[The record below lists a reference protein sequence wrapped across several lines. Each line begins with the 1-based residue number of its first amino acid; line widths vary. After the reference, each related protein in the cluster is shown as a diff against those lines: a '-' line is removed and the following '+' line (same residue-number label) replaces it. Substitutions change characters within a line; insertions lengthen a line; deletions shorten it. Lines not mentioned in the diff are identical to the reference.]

1 MFTLKIRLKVLTHKL
16 GFVYSIFYSLI
27 QIVLKRTIS
36 REGVHYFHRALSEI
50 RKVLAE
56 FTSPSVSCRGSRQE
70 LMVTRRPTTRK
81 STIMAPRGT
90 EVGQEV
96 FSYCVRLKKE
106 RNNDPINQQV
116 FSSIP
121 YPRGGAIGLWAKSKF
136 SIKTWSSGSFDLKKK
151 KIGFFF
157 SWVGY
162 MIFLHFV
169 MDETKPDTF

>member
-27 QIVLKRTIS
+27 QIVLKRTIG
-36 REGVHYFHRALSEI
+36 REGVHYFHRALTEI

-96 FSYCVRLKKE
+96 FSNCGRLEKE
-106 RNNDPINQQV
+106 RIMTPLTNKFLALSPIGP
-116 FSSIP
+116 IP
-121 YPRGGAIGLWAKSKF
+121 
-136 SIKTWSSGSFDLKKK
+136 
-151 KIGFFF
+151 
-157 SWVGY
+157 
-162 MIFLHFV
+162 
-169 MDETKPDTF
+169 